1 MPFLKAASIATAGIS
16 KNSGRKK
23 GAASP
28 EPGRRGLFFAA
39 IKRIDMDRLRT
50 AVVGAGKMGEIHARV
65 YSELPQSNLV
75 AIVDVDADKAK
86 RLAKKHRCE
95 SAQNVTELIG
105 KVDAVTISAPTT
117 EHFALAKPLIEAGIA
132 VLIEKPLAADVGQA
146 RDIVAL
152 AKKTGC
158 LVAVG
163 HSERCN
169 PVVQAMKR
177 LQIEPKFIEAARIS
191 PYPFRSTDIG
201 VVLDIMIHDIDIILS
216 LAASKVVKVD
226 AVGIGVID
234 PNNEDICN
242 ARIVFENGCVANV
255 TASRLALKTERKVRV
270 FSKQAYLSVDYFKKT
285 GVVIKAAPNIDVV
298 EKIRQLK
305 KSGTFALLTAGWQDL
320 LHRETLDVDD
330 REPLRLEQEAFLR
343 AVADKS
349 LRPEVI
355 AEEGLAAM
363 ECAAMILESMRQHKW
378 E

>member
-1 MPFLKAASIATAGIS
+1 M
-16 KNSGRKK
+16 
-23 GAASP
+23 
-28 EPGRRGLFFAA
+28 A
-39 IKRIDMDRLRT
+39 IKRIDMDKLRT
-50 AVVGAGKMGEIHARV
+50 AVVGAGKMGEIHTRV

-86 RLAKKHRCE
+86 RLAKKYRCE

-105 KVDAVTISAPTT
+105 KVDAVTISAPTS

-146 RDIVAL
+146 RDIVEL
-152 AKKTGC
+152 ARKTGC

-177 LQIEPKFIEAARIS
+177 LQIEPKFIEATRIS

-216 LAASKVVKVD
+216 LAASKVIRVD

-234 PNNEDICN
+234 PANEDICN

-343 AVADKS
+343 AVADKT